1 MKYNPNIVIAFFR
14 ECGVPKPE
22 LEHRFHPERKW
33 RFDFA
38 FPRALNPVA
47 IEVQGG
53 IWIGGGHNRG
63 AQMKKD
69 WEKYNAAAS
78 LGWRILYVEP
88 RDLCTVSTATLIKE
102 CLGI

>member
-1 MKYNPNIVIAFFR
+1 MKYNPAIVIAFFR
-14 ECGVPKPE
+14 ECGLPAPQFE
-22 LEHRFHPERKW
+22 FRFHPVRLW
-33 RFDFA
+33 RFDLA

-53 IWIGGGHNRG
+53 IWIRGGHNRG

-69 WEKYNAAAS
+69 WEKYNTSAAM
-78 LGWRILYVEP
+78 GWRLLYVEP
-88 RDLCTVSTATLIKE
+88 RDLCTVATANLIKE